1 MSIRQKKVLS
11 KVLIY
16 LVLIIMVIISLFPLV
31 YCLSASLRTQEDLFQ
46 SLFPFSFKALIPGKI
61 TLENYVI
68 IFTEYSFWRPILNT
82 LIVTGLTIVL
92 GCLVNSIAGFAFTC
106 FDFKGKKILYALVIV
121 SFMVPFESIA
131 IPLYDVASK
140 LNIVDSYAGMI
151 VPAIADGLVA
161 FLFIQFFKDIPIALV
176 EAARVDGASWPRIFL
191 RIIMP
196 ISVPIFVTAGLMIFM
211 NQWNSYMW
219 PLLVARSKEIRTIQ
233 IAISAFRGERGIQW
247 TYIFAAS
254 LISASIPICLFLPFQ
269 KYFVEGITAGS
280 VKG

>member
-1 MSIRQKKVLS
+1 MTIRQKGIVS
-11 KVLIY
+11 KILIYIVLI
-16 LVLIIMVIISLFPLV
+16 VMVIVSLFPIIF
-31 YCLSASLRTQEDLFQ
+31 CLSASLRTQEDLFQ
-46 SLFPFSFKALIPGKI
+46 SMFPFSFKALIPTKV
-61 TLENYVI
+61 TFENYVI
-68 IFTEYSFWRPILNT
+68 IFTKYEFWRPILNT
-82 LIVTGLTIVL
+82 VIVTACTIFFLYGLVL
-92 GCLVNSIAGFAFTC
+92 I
-106 FDFKGKKILYALVIV
+106 

-131 IPLYDVASK
+131 IPLYDVANK
-140 LNIVDSYAGMI
+140 MKMVDTYAGMI

-161 FLFIQFFKDIPIALV
+161 FLFIQFFKDIPVALI
-176 EAARVDGASWPRIFL
+176 EAARVDGASWPRIFF

-196 ISVPIFVTAGLMIFM
+196 ISVPIFITAGLMIFM

-233 IAISAFRGERGIQW
+233 IAISAFSGERAIQW

-254 LISASIPICLFLPFQ
+254 LVSAGIPICLFLPFQ